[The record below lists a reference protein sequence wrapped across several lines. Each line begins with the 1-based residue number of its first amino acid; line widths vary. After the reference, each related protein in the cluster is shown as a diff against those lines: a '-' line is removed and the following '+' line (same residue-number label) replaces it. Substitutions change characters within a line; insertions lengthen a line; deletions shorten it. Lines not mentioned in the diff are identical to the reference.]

1 MKKSVLLYFSAS
13 IIFLNG
19 CSDLGFGSCGEDN
32 CDGSDLIST
41 ITLNDFVG
49 TWDGSRD
56 IANEGRDENYM
67 IVKPSGDVTYYDY
80 QGDSYNL
87 GNNCYISRSIKLTDS
102 GILNSFTHPVTV
114 DDVTK
119 LESIKAELSGNN
131 LSFTFAA
138 SSPTTPGRFDYTPST
153 MIESDFV
160 PACTT
165 E

>member
-1 MKKSVLLYFSAS
+1 M
-13 IIFLNG
+13 IFLNG

-49 TWDGSRD
+49 TWDGSRE

-80 QGDSYNL
+80 QGEYYNL
-87 GNNCYISRSIKLTDS
+87 
-102 GILNSFTHPVTV
+102 
-114 DDVTK
+114 
-119 LESIKAELSGNN
+119 GNN

-153 MIESDFV
+153 MTESDFV